1 MTPRAPWAS
10 GPGWIASARG
20 GPITVRVNGATVNE
34 CHDALPAAGKILL
47 QCEGFDLFVCKFELH
62 PLKK

>member
-1 MTPRAPWAS
+1 MD
-10 GPGWIASARG
+10 PGGLPLRG
-20 GPITVRVNGATVNE
+20 GPDHGPRQRATVNE